1 VRAGAAG
8 GKFLYVRLVA
18 AALFVV
24 WLVGK
29 FVLGKEGFVH
39 ILLLCAVAVGV
50 VQFVHERRAA
60 RQ

>member
-1 VRAGAAG
+1 
-8 GKFLYVRLVA
+8 LYVRLFA
-18 AALFVV
+18 AALFVA

-29 FVLGKEGFVH
+29 FVAGREGFVH
-39 ILLLCAVAVGV
+39 ILLLCAVAIAV

>member
-1 VRAGAAG
+1 
-8 GKFLYVRLVA
+8 LYVRLLA
-18 AALFVV
+18 AALFTA
-24 WLVGK
+24 WFVGK

-39 ILLLCAVAVGV
+39 IFLLCAVAIGV

>member
-1 VRAGAAG
+1 M
-8 GKFLYVRLVA
+8 YVRLLA
-18 AALFVV
+18 AALFVA

-29 FVLGKEGFVH
+29 FVMGREGFVH
-39 ILLLCAVAVGV
+39 ILLLCAVAIAV